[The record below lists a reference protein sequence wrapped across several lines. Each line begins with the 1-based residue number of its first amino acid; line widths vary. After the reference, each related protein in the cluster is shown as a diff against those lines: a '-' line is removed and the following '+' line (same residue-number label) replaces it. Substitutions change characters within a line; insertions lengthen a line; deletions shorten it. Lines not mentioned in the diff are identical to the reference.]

1 LGIEIAV
8 TRIRVVVPFTLV
20 FALFAT
26 VAHAFKFSDDEA
38 SAKVEANEKTRNTVA
53 ISAACSKRLKGERV
67 VVLVAE
73 RGNNGINADQGRYGM
88 HFRAID
94 QRLRQQGMR
103 TFSQEEIRKQIAQAE
118 IDAQFRNDPAAAQAA
133 ARKLGASLF
142 LRGVI
147 TTRREVNPVLKINEV
162 YVNMSF
168 TLAGTNGRVVS
179 EASAK
184 ADSYAGGDTLGMAL
198 TLVNEQADGVV
209 GRLIGGYCAATGK

>member
-1 LGIEIAV
+1 VL
-8 TRIRVVVPFTLV
+8 PLTLV
-20 FALFAT
+20 LALFGT
-26 VAHAFKFSDDEA
+26 PGHAFKFSDDEA
-38 SAKVEANEKTRNTVA
+38 GSKKEATEKKQSAAAV
-53 ISAACSKRLKGERV
+53 SAACAKRLKNERV

-88 HFRAID
+88 LFRAID

-103 TFSQEEIRKQIAQAE
+103 TYSQDEIRKQIAQAE
-118 IDAQFRNDPAAAQAA
+118 IDAQFRNDRAAAQAA

-147 TTRREVNPVLKINEV
+147 NTRRELNPVLNINEI

-168 TLAGTNGRVVS
+168 TLAGANGRVVS
-179 EASAK
+179 EASAA

-209 GRLIGGYCAATGK
+209 GRLVGGYCAAGGN